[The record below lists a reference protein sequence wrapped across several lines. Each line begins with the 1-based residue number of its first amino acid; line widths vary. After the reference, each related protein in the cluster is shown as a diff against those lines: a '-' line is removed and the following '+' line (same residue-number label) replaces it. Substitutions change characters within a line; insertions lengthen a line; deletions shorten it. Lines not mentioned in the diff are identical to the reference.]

1 MPTIFKS
8 LLLLLAI
15 AGLAS
20 CKSSAPKN
28 AFTQE
33 AGLFKVAILYPGGE
47 GKFFDMAYYEKTHM
61 PLVAAYLGKN
71 LKYYEIDR
79 GVSGRSPE
87 EQAPYVA
94 VGYFYVYDLGAYHQ
108 AIAQNREPI
117 VGDIKN
123 YTNILPTVQI
133 SEIKKLAYYPGK

>member
-1 MPTIFKS
+1 M
-8 LLLLLAI
+8 AI

-28 AFTQE
+28 SFTQE

-94 VGYFYVYDLGAYHQ
+94 IGYFYVYDLGAYHQ
-108 AIAQNREPI
+108 AIAQNLGPI
-117 VGDIKN
+117 GGDIKN
-123 YTNILPTVQI
+123 YTNIQPMVQI
-133 SEIKKLAYYPGK
+133 SEIKKLAYYPVK